1 MAGGK
6 KTSPGT
12 VLANIAGWAGGW
24 ALAQYSGANL
34 VVPACTMLLVFI
46 VFAKTPLRPRH
57 FGPAIAVILGH
68 LTWFVF
74 GAVFT
79 GMWAPVILD
88 VVLIGGGVAWLWARP
103 GLVPCLVLVGLEI
116 TTLVVNVV
124 AILSVAVG
132 SVEHRALVVHVLFRV
147 LALVALGFG
156 YRTLRKSLLPSDQQP
171 APASNQQV
179 APIDAAPG
187 T

>member
-57 FGPAIAVILGH
+57 FGPAIAVILGPVRH
-68 LTWFVF
+68 ETERLIETER
-74 GAVFT
+74 AV
-79 GMWAPVILD
+79 
-88 VVLIGGGVAWLWARP
+88 
-103 GLVPCLVLVGLEI
+103 
-116 TTLVVNVV
+116 
-124 AILSVAVG
+124 
-132 SVEHRALVVHVLFRV
+132 
-147 LALVALGFG
+147 
-156 YRTLRKSLLPSDQQP
+156 LR
-171 APASNQQV
+171 
-179 APIDAAPG
+179 G
-187 T
+187 